1 MKQITAIIQPHM
13 LGKVE
18 HALHALPHFP
28 GYTLLRA
35 KGHGRGR
42 AAGHAYHATE
52 WDLDEHNKVALFIL
66 SSDEFA
72 PLIVEAIRQSAHTGL
87 PGDGVIAVCAADE
100 VLRIGSG
107 ERGDDAV

>member
-35 KGHGRGR
+35 KGHRRGR
-42 AAGHAYHATE
+42 AAGHAYHPTE
-52 WDLDEHNKVALFIL
+52 WDLDAHNKVALFIVC
-66 SSDEFA
+66 SDA
-72 PLIVEAIRQSAHTGL
+72 LALLIVDAIRQGAHTGL
-87 PGDGVIAVCAADE
+87 PGDGIIAVCEATE
-100 VLRIGSG
+100 VVRIGTG
-107 ERGDDAV
+107 ELGDDAV